1 MDKVIIVMIVKNEM
15 RYLREFVDYHLGLG
29 FDQIVIGDNN
39 DVDGERYDDLLAD
52 LISEDKVKIINLR
65 GLQGFQKKFY
75 NVIKEHVKYEWAA
88 FIDADE
94 FITFSE
100 TGKKIF
106 GNNIKNFL
114 SSRSYVTAYKLNW
127 RLYGDNGNV
136 EYEDRPVVERFPE
149 PLGEKVT
156 FHYKF
161 PENYHVKSI
170 LHWSEPVHFTDNP
183 HGVNECEN
191 YYTPAG
197 AKVPGGP
204 FCDLL
209 EYSILYV
216 RHYYTKS
223 LQEWCENKLGRSY
236 ADYLR
241 SDSVDYYPLKDY
253 FIYNELTPEKEKWLE
268 EHGFEY
274 KKTSE

>member
-114 SSRSYVTAYKLNW
+114 SSRSYATAYKLNW

-156 FHYKF
+156 FHYNF

-197 AKVPGGP
+197 VKVLGGP
-204 FCDLL
+204 FCSLL